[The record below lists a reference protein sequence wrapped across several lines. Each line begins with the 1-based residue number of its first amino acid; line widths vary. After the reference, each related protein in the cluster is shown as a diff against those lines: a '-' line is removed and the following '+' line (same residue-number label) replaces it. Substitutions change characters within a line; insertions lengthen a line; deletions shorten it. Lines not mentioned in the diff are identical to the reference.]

1 MSFFS
6 GVTSLFSGT
15 PANPVARSKV
25 EPNTVI
31 NMGPVYEQARN
42 NARRRANE
50 WARDMQRET
59 NSNPALAAEMRQ
71 RMANIASAQRA
82 ARNANAARRA
92 ANIAGPNPTRRVR
105 KKFTPSLS
113 PVPEGNEMSGG
124 RRSRKYKFKKSKS
137 NRK

>member
-6 GVTSLFSGT
+6 GVTSFFSGT
-15 PANPVARSKV
+15 PANPVRSKV

-50 WARDMQRET
+50 WARQMRNET

-71 RMANIASAQRA
+71 RMANIAAAQRS

-105 KKFTPSLS
+105 KKFTPSLPS
-113 PVPEGNEMSGG
+113 VPEGNEMSGG
-124 RRSRKYKFKKSKS
+124 RRSRRKS